1 MLDYRIETFLV
12 LCDCGSYRETA
23 QRLHLSQP
31 AVTQQ
36 MHHLEEVYQCKLFR
50 YTNRRLEKTPAAQAL
65 EAYARAARYQEGVL
79 REKLREEK
87 PTRALRVGATK
98 TIGDYFLTGYIH
110 RFLQDEQNQLEF
122 LVDNTRRLLHELEQN
137 RLDFAV
143 VEGFFDKERFDS
155 ILLRREPFVGICR
168 RGHPFAGRV
177 VPMGELLGETIIHRE
192 AGSGTRAILEQ
203 ELMAYNES
211 LDRFKHR
218 ICISSFKIILDL
230 VREGYGISFV
240 YNILAESDPHLEK
253 FWLEEDRM
261 VREFNIVYLKGA
273 DPGEKIGWF
282 FREQQADKR
291 RAAL

>member
-12 LCDCGSYRETA
+12 LCECGSYRQTA
-23 QRLHLSQP
+23 ERLHLSQP

-36 MHHLEEVYQCKLFR
+36 MHHLEEVYQCRLFR
-50 YTNRRLEKTPAAQAL
+50 YTNRRLEKTPAAEAL
-65 EAYARAARYQEGVL
+65 ETYARAARYQERAL

-87 PTRALRVGATK
+87 PARSLRVGATK
-98 TIGDYFLTGYIH
+98 TIGDYFLTEHIH
-110 RFLQDEQNQLEF
+110 RFLKEEDSQLEF
-122 LVDNTRRLLHELEQN
+122 LVDNTQRLLGELEKN

-143 VEGFFDKERFDS
+143 IEGFFDKERFDS

-168 RGHPFAGRV
+168 KGHPFAGRT
-177 VPMGELLGETIIHRE
+177 VPMEELLGETIIHRE

-203 ELMAYNES
+203 ELMGYNES
-211 LDRFKHR
+211 LERFKHR

-240 YNILAESDPHLEK
+240 YNILAESDPHLDK

-261 VREFNIVYLKGA
+261 IREFNIVYLKHA
-273 DPGEKIGWF
+273 ALTEKINWF
-282 FREQQADKR
+282 FQDERKSES
-291 RAAL
+291 L